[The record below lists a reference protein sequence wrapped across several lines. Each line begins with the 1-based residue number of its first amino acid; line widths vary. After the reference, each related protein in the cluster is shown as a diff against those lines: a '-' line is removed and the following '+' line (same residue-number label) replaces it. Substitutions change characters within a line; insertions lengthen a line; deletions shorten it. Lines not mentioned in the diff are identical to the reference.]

1 MMLTKFINAS
11 LGFATRAERG
21 RAVFLGGRSPDFAE
35 EILRLRNERHQVAP
49 KTSALDAGGDRR
61 NSAVNTAQSSSN
73 HYVANVFNHECNRV
87 STERVGAE
95 A

>member
-49 KTSALDAGGDRR
+49 KTSALDAGGDKMALGDGKVDVPMPYR
-61 NSAVNTAQSSSN
+61 SAA
-73 HYVANVFNHECNRV
+73 
-87 STERVGAE
+87 
-95 A
+95 